1 MKHRRSAKRRRWVL
15 WAAAA
20 FGFIL
25 GFLSPI
31 RAADREFPF
40 DQELQLDARPMRG
53 SKRLPSLEIGPTGQ
67 TVIELWC
74 NRVEGQIVVVEDTI
88 TIMAGEKSNRTCSSE
103 QARGD
108 ADMLAVLAEITNWRR
123 DGVSVT
129 LIGPKTLRFRI
140 PTN

>member
-1 MKHRRSAKRRRWVL
+1 MKHARALSQRRWL
-15 WAAAA
+15 LSIAATLGFA
-20 FGFIL
+20 FGSL
-25 GFLSPI
+25 LPSL
-31 RAADREFPF
+31 AADEFPF

-88 TIMAGEKSNRTCSSE
+88 TIMAGEKSSRSCSPE
-103 QARGD
+103 QARAD
-108 ADMLAVLAEITNWRR
+108 DDMLAALAEVTNWRR
-123 DGVSVT
+123 DGVLVT
-129 LIGPKTLRFRI
+129 LTGPKTLRFRI